1 MGTSNTVKYA
11 YIVARVRA
19 MKGKLIPKEMYPK
32 FINMEIPEITR
43 FIGESEYKKDVDE
56 LGKKYKGTDLFE
68 HALNQNLALTYRKL
82 LEVSQNE
89 PHYLITEYLRSW
101 DIWNIKT
108 IIRGK
113 FSGASE
119 EEILEDIVS
128 AGQLRYR
135 DLTEFT
141 KIQTVEGVIAALAKT
156 PYYPALV
163 GYKGV
168 LAEIENNLDKLYYS
182 GLVTAGITSKDKY
195 FSKFLRT
202 EIDLK
207 NLKILFRMKRA
218 GMEREEIQKLL
229 IPGGMEREEI
239 LKLLIPGGMELKESY
254 LARLASLSFPEFV
267 RALEEFSYWEAIR
280 DISNDLNSLTNIETR
295 LDKYGIL
302 YATRISYYYPLS
314 ILPVLDYIVSKKIEV
329 DNLRMIVRGKETKLS
344 EDIIKAH
351 LVM

>member
-1 MGTSNTVKYA
+1 MGTSHIVKYA

-19 MKGKLIPKEMYPK
+19 MKGKLIPKDMFPK

-82 LEVSQNE
+82 MEVSQDEANF
-89 PHYLITEYLRSW
+89 LITEYLRYW

-113 FSGASE
+113 FSGAGE

-135 DLTEFT
+135 DLTELI

-163 GYKGV
+163 SYKGV
-168 LAEIENNLDKLYYS
+168 LADIENNLDKLYYS

-195 FSKFLRT
+195 FSKFLKT

-207 NLKILFRMKRA
+207 NLKLLFRMKRA
-218 GMEREEIQKLL
+218 
-229 IPGGMEREEI
+229 GMEREEI
-239 LKLLIPGGMELKESY
+239 LKLLIPGGIEIKESDFS
-254 LARLASLSFPEFV
+254 RLASLPFPEFI

-280 DISNDLNSLTNIETR
+280 DICNDLNSLTNIEIR
-295 LDKYGIL
+295 LDKYAIL

>member
-1 MGTSNTVKYA
+1 MGTSNIVKYA

-82 LEVSQNE
+82 MEVSQDEANF
-89 PHYLITEYLRSW
+89 LITEYLRYW

-168 LAEIENNLDKLYYS
+168 LADIENKLDKLYYS
-182 GLVTAGITSKDKY
+182 GLVEAGIKSRDKF
-195 FSKFLRT
+195 FSKFLKT

-218 GMEREEIQKLL
+218 
-229 IPGGMEREEI
+229 GMEREEI

>member
-1 MGTSNTVKYA
+1 MGTSHIVKYA

-19 MKGKLIPKEMYPK
+19 MKGKLISKDMYPK

-43 FIGESEYKKDVDE
+43 FIEESEYKKDVDE
-56 LGKKYKGTDLFE
+56 LGKKYKGIDLFE

-82 LEVSQNE
+82 MEVSPDETN
-89 PHYLITEYLRSW
+89 YLITEYLRYW
-101 DIWNIKT
+101 DIWNIKS

-119 EEILEDIVS
+119 EEILEYVVS

-135 DLTEFT
+135 DLTELI

-168 LAEIENNLDKLYYS
+168 LADIENNLDKLYYS
-182 GLVTAGITSKDKY
+182 RLVTAGITSKDKY
-195 FSKFLRT
+195 FSKFLKT

-218 GMEREEIQKLL
+218 GL
-229 IPGGMEREEI
+229 EREEI
-239 LKLLIPGGMELKESY
+239 LKLLIPGGIELKGSD
-254 LARLASLSFPEFV
+254 LARLASLSFLEFV
-267 RALEEFSYWEAIR
+267 RALEEYSYWEAIR
-280 DISNDLNSLTNIETR
+280 DISNDLNSLTNIEIR

-344 EDIIKAH
+344 EDTIKAH

>member
-1 MGTSNTVKYA
+1 VKKAMGNSNAIKYA

-19 MKGKLIPKEMYPK
+19 MKGKLIPKDMYPK
-32 FINMEIPEITR
+32 FLNMEIPEITR

-56 LGKKYKGTDLFE
+56 LGKKYRGTDLFE
-68 HALNQNLALTYRKL
+68 HSLNQNLALTYRKL
-82 LEVSQNE
+82 IEVSQSEANF
-89 PHYLITEYLRSW
+89 LITEYLRQW

-128 AGQLRYR
+128 AGQLKYR
-135 DLTEFT
+135 DLTDII
-141 KIQTVEGVIAALAKT
+141 KIGTVEGVIAALSRT
-156 PYYPALV
+156 PYYPALE

-168 LAEIENNLDKLYYS
+168 LADIENNLDKLYYT
-182 GLVTAGITSKDKY
+182 GLVKAGMTSGDK
-195 FSKFLRT
+195 FFLKFIRT

-218 GMEREEIQKLL
+218 GMQREEIQKLL
-229 IPGGMEREEI
+229 IPGGV
-239 LKLLIPGGMELKESY
+239 ELKESD
-254 LARLASLSFPEFV
+254 LGRLASLPFPDFV

-280 DISNDLNSLTNIETR
+280 DISSDLTSLANIETR
-295 LDKYGIL
+295 LDKYGLL

-314 ILPVLDYIVSKKIEV
+314 ILPVLDYIVSKKLEV
-329 DNLRMIVRGKETKLS
+329 DNLRIIVRGKETKLS
-344 EDIIKAH
+344 EDIIKAN

>member
-1 MGTSNTVKYA
+1 VKKRMGTSHTVKYA

-19 MKGKLIPKEMYPK
+19 MKGKLIPKDMFPK

-82 LEVSQNE
+82 IEVSQDEAN
-89 PHYLITEYLRSW
+89 YLITEYLRQW

-135 DLTEFT
+135 DLTEFS
-141 KIQTVEGVIAALAKT
+141 KIQTVDGVIAALAKT
-156 PYYPALV
+156 PYYPALE

-168 LAEIENNLDKLYYS
+168 LADIENNLDKLYYS
-182 GLVTAGITSKDKY
+182 GLVKAGITSGDKY
-195 FSKFLRT
+195 FSKFLKT

-218 GMEREEIQKLL
+218 GMEREEI
-229 IPGGMEREEI
+229 E
-239 LKLLIPGGMELKESY
+239 KLLIPGGMELKASD
-254 LARLASLSFPEFV
+254 LARLSSLPFPEFV

-280 DISNDLNSLTNIETR
+280 DISNDMNSLTNIETR

-302 YATRISYYYPLS
+302 YACRISYYYPLS

-329 DNLRMIVRGKETKLS
+329 DNLRIIVRGKETKLS
-344 EDIIKAH
+344 EDTIKSH

>member
-19 MKGKLIPKEMYPK
+19 MKAKLIPKDMYPK

-43 FIGESEYKKDVDE
+43 FIGESDYKQDVDE

-82 LEVSQNE
+82 MEVSKDESNF
-89 PHYLITEYLRSW
+89 LITEYLRYW

-108 IIRGK
+108 ILRGK

-135 DLTEFT
+135 DLTEYI

-168 LAEIENNLDKLYYS
+168 LADIENNLDKLYYS
-182 GLVTAGITSKDKY
+182 GIVTAGITSKDKL
-195 FSKFLRT
+195 FSKFLKT

-218 GMEREEIQKLL
+218 GMD
-229 IPGGMEREEI
+229 REEI
-239 LKLLIPGGMELKESY
+239 LKLLIPGGMELKESD
-254 LARLASLSFPEFV
+254 LSRFASLTFPEFV

-302 YATRISYYYPLS
+302 YATRISHYSPLS

-329 DNLRMIVRGKETKLS
+329 DNLRMIVRGKETNLS

>member
-1 MGTSNTVKYA
+1 MGPSHIVKYA

-82 LEVSQNE
+82 MEVSPDETN
-89 PHYLITEYLRSW
+89 YLITEYLRYW
-101 DIWNIKT
+101 DIWNIKS

-119 EEILEDIVS
+119 EEILESVVS

-135 DLTEFT
+135 DLTELI

-156 PYYPALV
+156 PYYPSLV

-168 LAEIENNLDKLYYS
+168 LADIENNLDKLYYS
-182 GLVTAGITSKDKY
+182 GLVTAGITSKDKL
-195 FSKFLRT
+195 FSKFLKT

-218 GMEREEIQKLL
+218 A
-229 IPGGMEREEI
+229 MEREEI
-239 LKLLIPGGMELKESY
+239 LKLLIPGGMELKESN
-254 LARLASLSFPEFV
+254 LARLASLSFAEFV
-267 RALEEFSYWEAIR
+267 RALEQFSYWEVIR

-344 EDIIKAH
+344 EDTIKAH